1 MTELLLPPGFL
12 SWVSGRGV
20 SVGMSLFPSI
30 FVVTPPVSQVE
41 SFSYNSYDW
50 LNWIFQGKHLKW
62 KVKFFTCRGLISIP
76 KPYVTKI
83 EKKYADLSIKFFG
96 VNLFDSVLPINPY

>member
-1 MTELLLPPGFL
+1 MAELLLPPGFL

-41 SFSYNSYDW
+41 SFSYNFYDW
-50 LNWIFQGKHLKW
+50 AEVFKENIWSEKW
-62 KVKFFTCRGLISIP
+62 NIL
-76 KPYVTKI
+76 YV
-83 EKKYADLSIKFFG
+83 E
-96 VNLFDSVLPINPY
+96 V